1 MNKTLKT
8 VLITVAV
15 IFVILFAIV
24 MIFGEDTST
33 PKNPA
38 SYLQKGTSAT
48 SNQEQTKEP
57 EQDSSEEVV
66 SEEMIAKTLNYDVF
80 DWNGADLQ
88 GKVKIVDDITNLW
101 AAKGKSYNLS
111 LTDLLAGIDQEIQQ
125 DPDQANIFEKACI
138 VAQIDPL
145 PFFEGIK

>member
-8 VLITVAV
+8 VLITIAV
-15 IFVILFAIV
+15 TFVILFAVV

-33 PKNPA
+33 PNSQASGLQNGTPA
-38 SYLQKGTSAT
+38 V
-48 SNQEQTKEP
+48 SNQEHG
-57 EQDSSEEVV
+57 QDSPVTEISEEI
-66 SEEMIAKTLNYDVF
+66 IAKTLNYDVF

-88 GKVKIVDDITNLW
+88 GKVNIVDDITNLW
-101 AAKGKSYNLS
+101 TAKGKSYNLS
-111 LTDLLAGIDQEIQQ
+111 LSDLLAGIDQEIQQ